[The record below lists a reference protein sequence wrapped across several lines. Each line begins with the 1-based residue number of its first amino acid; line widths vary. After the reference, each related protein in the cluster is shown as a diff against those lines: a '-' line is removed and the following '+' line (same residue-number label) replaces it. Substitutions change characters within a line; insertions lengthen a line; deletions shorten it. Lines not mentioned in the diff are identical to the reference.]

1 MEKSNHHHGSK
12 SPFPDVTDLRKHW
25 DYLRSDNSEKKYKK
39 NYEVEYEYIEDATQS
54 LTKDWSNCF
63 SSALKRENNNK
74 NRYPDVLPLETTR
87 VKLDGGDC
95 SDYINANFISDVE
108 GNRKYITTQGPTE
121 PTIIDFWR
129 MIWIHKV
136 NVIVMLTK
144 EVENGVNK
152 SYRYWSRSDSPNST
166 QTFGQFEITLK
177 SKESDDVARDD
188 IITRIFLLKNSRE
201 KESEPREIYH
211 FQYTGW
217 PDHGSPG
224 HSQDFLRLMNLVDN
238 AVVKNELD
246 KNGGLICIH
255 CSAGIG
261 RTGTFC
267 TIHLTIHAMRKHFKA
282 HGKAPPISVVNT
294 VFHLRYQRHGMV
306 QTKDQYLFCY
316 QIIKDEFIR
325 LENEQNQKN
334 SFQKNNMEKKD

>member
-1 MEKSNHHHGSK
+1 MEKPNHHHGSK
-12 SPFPDVTDLRKHW
+12 SPFPDVTDFRKHW
-25 DYLRSDNSEKKYKK
+25 DYLRSDNPEKRKK
-39 NYEVEYEYIEDATQS
+39 NYEVEYEYIEDATQTS
-54 LTKDWSNCF
+54 GKEMYSCYA
-63 SSALKRENNNK
+63 SALKRENVIK
-74 NRYPDVLPLETTR
+74 NRYPDVLPLEATR

-95 SDYINANFISDVE
+95 SDYINANFISDLD
-108 GNRKYITTQGPTE
+108 GNKKYITTQGPTDV
-121 PTIIDFWR
+121 TIIDFWR
-129 MIWIHKV
+129 MIWNYKV

-144 EVENGVNK
+144 EFENGIPK
-152 SYRYWSRSDSPNST
+152 SSRYWSRDDSNN
-166 QTFGQFEITLK
+166 QRETFGPFEITLR
-177 SKESDDVARDD
+177 SRVPDDIARDD
-188 IITRIFLLKNSRE
+188 IITRIFILKNHLE
-201 KESEPREIYH
+201 NDSEPREIFH

-224 HSQDFLRLMNLVDN
+224 HSQDFLRLMHLVDN
-238 AVVKNELD
+238 AVEKNEVD

-267 TIHLTIHAMRKHFKA
+267 TIHLNIHAMRKHFKA
-282 HGKAPPISVVNT
+282 HGKAPSISVVNT
-294 VFHLRYQRHGMV
+294 VFHLRSQRHGMV

-316 QIIKDEFIR
+316 HIIKDEYIR